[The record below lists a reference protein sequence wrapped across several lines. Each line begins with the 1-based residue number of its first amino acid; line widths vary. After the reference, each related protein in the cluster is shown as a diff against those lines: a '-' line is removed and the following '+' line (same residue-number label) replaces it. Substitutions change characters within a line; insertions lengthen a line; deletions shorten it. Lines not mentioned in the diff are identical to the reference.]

1 MGANKEDTVKIDYKY
16 DREKRDSLQASK
28 SVQILV
34 HMILGTLLSVAV
46 LSATILAQIVLYFC
60 SLIANLW

>member
-1 MGANKEDTVKIDYKY
+1 MKIDYKY
-16 DREKRDSLQASK
+16 DREKRDFLQASK

-46 LSATILAQIVLYFC
+46 MMATILAQVVIYFC

>member
-1 MGANKEDTVKIDYKY
+1 MKIDYKY

-34 HMILGTLLSVAV
+34 HMILGTLLSIAV
-46 LSATILAQIVLYFC
+46 MIATILAQVVIYFC
-60 SLIANLW
+60 SLISNLW

>member
-1 MGANKEDTVKIDYKY
+1 MKIDYKY

-34 HMILGTLLSVAV
+34 HMILGTMLSVAV
-46 LSATILAQIVLYFC
+46 MMATILAQVVIYFC

>member
-1 MGANKEDTVKIDYKY
+1 MKIDYKY

-46 LSATILAQIVLYFC
+46 MMATILAQVVIYFC

>member
-1 MGANKEDTVKIDYKY
+1 MKIDYKY

-46 LSATILAQIVLYFC
+46 LSATILSQIVLYFC

>member
-1 MGANKEDTVKIDYKY
+1 MKIDYKF

-46 LSATILAQIVLYFC
+46 MTAAILAQIVLYFC

>member
-1 MGANKEDTVKIDYKY
+1 MKIDYKY

-34 HMILGTLLSVAV
+34 YMILGTLLSVAV
-46 LSATILAQIVLYFC
+46 MMATILAQVVIYFC